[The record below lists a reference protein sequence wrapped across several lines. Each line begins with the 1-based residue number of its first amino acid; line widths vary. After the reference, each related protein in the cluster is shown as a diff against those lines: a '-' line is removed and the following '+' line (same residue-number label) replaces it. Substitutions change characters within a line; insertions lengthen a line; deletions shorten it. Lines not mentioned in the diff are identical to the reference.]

1 MPRMSLSATRRLLW
15 LMALLTV
22 PVPIWLFEPARVPV
36 VWLAQMAAYGAVMW
50 VEETPSITVRVLAAA
65 SILQTLLWA
74 GVLHVVAR
82 VIARRLLPIDW
93 RPLGVAGLVALL
105 VAGALFPIYRTT
117 FVRDGVA
124 VSWVGLFA

>member
-1 MPRMSLSATRRLLW
+1 MSLVATRRLLW
-15 LMALLTV
+15 LIALLTV

-36 VWLAQMAAYGAVMW
+36 VWLAQMASYGAAMW
-50 VEETPSITVRVLAAA
+50 INETPSITVRVLAAA

-74 GVLHVVAR
+74 GVLYLAAR
-82 VIARRLLPIDW
+82 IVARRLLPTDW
-93 RPLGVAGLVALL
+93 RSLGVAGLVALL

-124 VSWVGLFA
+124 VSWIGLFA